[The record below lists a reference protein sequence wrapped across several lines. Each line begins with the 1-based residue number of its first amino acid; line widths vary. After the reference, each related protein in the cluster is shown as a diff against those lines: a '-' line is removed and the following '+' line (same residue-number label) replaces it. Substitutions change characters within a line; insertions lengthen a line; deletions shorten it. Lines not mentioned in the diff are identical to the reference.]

1 MHRLKNE
8 RARTTTLAQPAA
20 PIVSIEPFVSTTS
33 VGLVPDAQ
41 SLHNTA
47 MQTLCSSRTHISR
60 RVGGDRFKGTGHS
73 IIALSVVLAVLLF
86 GGGCSGGE
94 EATVDPTAVF
104 AESVTAMKAL
114 QSFHFV
120 YDVENPSDAPQ
131 ASGTAIVR
139 IVGDVAANGNM
150 QASIDLT
157 QNGVPLKVEFV
168 AVGPTHYVQDPT
180 SQKWQGVPAAFSPVG
195 ALNLSAGTIQVLERI
210 TGLEYVGEEDVGGGP
225 AYRIKGQVEAADVA
239 AIAGSTS
246 TETPFE
252 GEVWIGVGDH
262 LVKRI
267 NLLGAATANETTGTV
282 RTIELSDFDKPVE
295 IVPPQ

>member
-1 MHRLKNE
+1 MTGRL
-8 RARTTTLAQPAA
+8 R
-20 PIVSIEPFVSTTS
+20 S
-33 VGLVPDAQ
+33 
-41 SLHNTA
+41 
-47 MQTLCSSRTHISR
+47 
-60 RVGGDRFKGTGHS
+60 GGRS
-73 IIALSVVLAVLLF
+73 IIVAGIVGIVLMALLVGA
-86 GGGCSGGE
+86 GCSSGGE
-94 EATVDPTAVF
+94 TTVDPTAVF

-131 ASGTAIVR
+131 ATGTAIVR
-139 IVGDVAANGNM
+139 IVGDVVTADGNM

-168 AVGPTHYVQDPT
+168 AAGPTHYVQDPT

-195 ALNLSAGTIQVLERI
+195 SLNLSAGTIQVLERI
-210 TGLEYVGEEDVGGGP
+210 TGLEYVGEEDAGGAP
-225 AYRIKGQVEAADVA
+225 AYRIKGQVAAADVA

-252 GEVWIGVGDH
+252 GEVWIGVSDH

-267 NLLGAATANETTGTV
+267 NLLGAATANETAGTV
-282 RTIELSDFDKPVE
+282 RNIELSDFDKPVE